1 VIADKV
7 YHVHPS
13 VLALISAA
21 PMFGNLSSYFWARVA
36 HGRPKVPLIVAIQ
49 AGVVLLVASIA
60 GLPSGPSAP
69 WVLVGAMVTA
79 RVLMGGMITV
89 RSLVWT
95 LNYPREARG
104 RITMRLTVLATLT
117 MALTPLLGG
126 LVLDANPSSF
136 RLVYAVGAAL
146 ATLGVLSFSRVRV
159 TGERRQLVIERRAAD
174 RRSDGT
180 GGSLTMWGVL
190 RRDRNYAHYQASMFM
205 LGFSNMM
212 VEATLVYLVS
222 RELGA
227 SYAVTVAL
235 ALTIPLALAIVAI
248 PVWAAYL
255 DRVHVSEFRSR
266 HSVLFVLG
274 HLLMWIGA
282 LYASLWAIALA
293 RVVFGVARGGGSLAW
308 QIGHNDFASPENV
321 GIYMGLHASLTGLRG
336 LIAPFTGMLLYVGW
350 SAHAVPG
357 TGLALPAFEGIGP
370 GVMLASVTLSI
381 LATLSFARLH
391 RRMSRARSG

>member
-1 VIADKV
+1 
-7 YHVHPS
+7 
-13 VLALISAA
+13 
-21 PMFGNLSSYFWARVA
+21 
-36 HGRPKVPLIVAIQ
+36 
-49 AGVVLLVASIA
+49 
-60 GLPSGPSAP
+60 
-69 WVLVGAMVTA
+69 VLVGAMVTA

-126 LVLDANPSSF
+126 LVLDASPSSF

-159 TGERRQLVIERRAAD
+159 TRERRQLVIERRAAD